1 MTGWSTGR
9 EEVEAMLAAGDL
21 ENVTAST
28 ENAARLLA
36 EAERHLRSAQL
47 VAEADPAGGYDL
59 LYAAARKS
67 MAAVLAVQGLRA
79 TSKGGH
85 VAV

>member
-1 MTGWSTGR
+1 
-9 EEVEAMLAAGDL
+9 MLAAGDL